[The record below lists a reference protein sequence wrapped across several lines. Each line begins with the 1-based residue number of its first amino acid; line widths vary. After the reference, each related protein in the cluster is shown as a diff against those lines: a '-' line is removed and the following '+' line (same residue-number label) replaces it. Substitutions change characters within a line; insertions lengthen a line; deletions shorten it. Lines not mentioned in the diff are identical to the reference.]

1 MADSGR
7 VAAWE
12 NNQSLLT
19 FLKLRRG
26 NKMEKAQTIY
36 IKALGEIQATSKLSL
51 EEKGYSD
58 SEKAN
63 ALIFSD
69 PLAFVIGLIFDQSI
83 QSRLAWE
90 APLILKERL
99 GHLNVQKIASMDT
112 EVLKQVIAEK
122 KALHRYP
129 GNMARYLIAS
139 CSVLVSEFDAQA
151 ENLWK
156 GDGTVVTTRQN
167 FLKLS
172 GIGEKK
178 VNLAVL
184 MLARD
189 FGMPFIDIGS
199 LPLALDVHLKRVL
212 SRSGLFDINTK
223 DGLKSLHDCLQE
235 DYPHFPALLGT
246 ALWSVGRHFC
256 HESSPQCNTCPLN
269 QTCLRRLA

>member
-1 MADSGR
+1 
-7 VAAWE
+7 
-12 NNQSLLT
+12 
-19 FLKLRRG
+19 
-26 NKMEKAQTIY
+26 MEKAQTIY

-63 ALIFSD
+63 ALIFGD

-90 APLILKERL
+90 APLVLKERL
-99 GHLNVQKIASMDT
+99 GHLDAQKIASMD
-112 EVLKQVIAEK
+112 EEALKQIIAQK

-129 GNMARYLIAS
+129 GNIARYLTAS
-139 CSVLVSEFDAQA
+139 CAVLVSEFDARA

-156 GDGTVVTTRQN
+156 GDGTVATARKN

-178 VNLAVL
+178 TNLAIL

-189 FGMPFIDIGS
+189 FGILFTDIGS

-212 SRSGLFDINTK
+212 SRSGLFNINTMG
-223 DGLKSLHDCLQE
+223 GLKDLHDCLQA

-246 ALWSVGRHFC
+246 ALWSVGRRFC
-256 HESSPQCNTCPLN
+256 HESSPQCGICPLN
-269 QTCLRRLA
+269 QTCLRRLT

>member
-1 MADSGR
+1 MKKTR
-7 VAAWE
+7 T
-12 NNQSLLT
+12 L
-19 FLKLRRG
+19 
-26 NKMEKAQTIY
+26 Y
-36 IKALGEIQATSKLSL
+36 IKALGEIQATSKLSF
-51 EEKGYSD
+51 EEKGYSH

-63 ALIFSD
+63 ALIFSN

-90 APLILKERL
+90 APLVLQERL
-99 GHLNVQKIASMDT
+99 GHLDAQKIASMDV
-112 EVLKQVIAEK
+112 EGLKQIITAK

-139 CSVLVSEFDAQA
+139 CAVLVSEFDAQA

-156 GDGTVVTTRQN
+156 GDGTVATARKN
-167 FLKLS
+167 FLRLS

-178 VNLAVL
+178 ANLAVL

-189 FGMPFIDIGS
+189 FGIHFIDIAS

-212 SRSGLFDINTK
+212 SRSGLFDTDTK
-223 DGLKSLHDCLQE
+223 DGLRDLHVYLQA
-235 DYPHFPALLGT
+235 DYPQFPALLGT

-256 HESSPQCNTCPLN
+256 HESSPQCDTCPLN
-269 QTCLRRLA
+269 QTCLRRLG

>member
-1 MADSGR
+1 MKKTR
-7 VAAWE
+7 T
-12 NNQSLLT
+12 L
-19 FLKLRRG
+19 
-26 NKMEKAQTIY
+26 Y
-36 IKALGEIQATSKLSL
+36 IKALGEIQATSELSL
-51 EEKGYSD
+51 EEKGYSH

-63 ALIFSD
+63 ALIFSN

-90 APLILKERL
+90 APLVLQERL
-99 GHLNVQKIASMDT
+99 GHLDAQKIASMNV
-112 EVLKQVIAEK
+112 EELKRVVAEK

-139 CSVLVSEFDAQA
+139 CAVLVSEFDAQA
-151 ENLWK
+151 ENLWN
-156 GDGTVVTTRQN
+156 GDGTVATARKN

-178 VNLAVL
+178 ANLAIL

-189 FGMPFIDIGS
+189 FGIHFTDIGS

-212 SRSGLFDINTK
+212 SRSGLFDIDTK
-223 DGLKSLHDCLQE
+223 DGLKDLHDCLQAN
-235 DYPHFPALLGT
+235 YPQFPALLGT

-256 HESSPQCNTCPLN
+256 HESSPQCDTCPLN

>member
-1 MADSGR
+1 
-7 VAAWE
+7 
-12 NNQSLLT
+12 
-19 FLKLRRG
+19 
-26 NKMEKAQTIY
+26 MEKAQTTY
-36 IKALGEIQATSKLSL
+36 IKALGDIQATSRLSL
-51 EEKGYSD
+51 EEKGYSH
-58 SEKAN
+58 SERAN
-63 ALIFSD
+63 VLIFSE

-90 APLILKERL
+90 APLVLKERL
-99 GHLNVQKIASMDT
+99 GHLDAQEIASMNEET
-112 EVLKQVIAEK
+112 LKLVIAEK

-139 CSVLVSEFDAQA
+139 CSVLVSEFDARA

-156 GDGTVVTTRQN
+156 RDATVSTARKN

-178 VNLAVL
+178 ANLAVL

-189 FGMPFIDIGS
+189 FGIHFTDIGS
-199 LPLALDVHLKRVL
+199 LQLALDLHLKRVL
-212 SRSGLFDINTK
+212 SRSGLFDTDTK
-223 DGLKSLHDCLQE
+223 DGLRDLHVYLQT
-235 DYPHFPALLGT
+235 DYPQFPALLGT

-256 HESSPQCNTCPLN
+256 HESSPQCDICPLN

>member
-1 MADSGR
+1 M
-7 VAAWE
+7 
-12 NNQSLLT
+12 
-19 FLKLRRG
+19 K
-26 NKMEKAQTIY
+26 KPQTTY
-36 IKALGEIQATSKLSL
+36 IKTLGEIQATSRLSL

-90 APLILKERL
+90 APLVLKERL
-99 GHLNVQKIASMDT
+99 GHLDAQKIASMD
-112 EVLKQVIAEK
+112 EDVLKQLIAEK

-139 CSVLVSEFDAQA
+139 CSVLVSEFDARA
-151 ENLWK
+151 EYLWE
-156 GDGTVVTTRQN
+156 GDRTVATTRKN

-172 GIGEKK
+172 GVGEKK
-178 VNLAVL
+178 ANLAVL

-189 FGMPFIDIGS
+189 FGIHFTDIGS

-212 SRSGLFDINTK
+212 SRSGLFNIDTK
-223 DGLKSLHDCLQE
+223 DGLKDLHDCLQA
-235 DYPHFPALLGT
+235 DYPYFPALLGT

-256 HESSPQCNTCPLN
+256 HESSPQCDTCPLN